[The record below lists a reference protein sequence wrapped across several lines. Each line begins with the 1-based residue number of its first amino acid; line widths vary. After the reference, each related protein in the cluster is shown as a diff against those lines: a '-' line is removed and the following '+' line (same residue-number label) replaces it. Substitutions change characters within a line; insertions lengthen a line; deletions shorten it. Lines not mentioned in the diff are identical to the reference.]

1 MALTRKFLK
10 ALGIEED
17 KIEEIIKPYENQK
30 GA

>member
-17 KIEEIIKPYENQK
+17 KIEEIIKPYEKQK